1 MIALKELEQIIKQSV
16 RTLVRARENISE
28 LGNSIRFEKK
38 TAARELQFLGR
49 QGQETVE
56 QINQLQ
62 IKEKQVMLN
71 LMEISKNYHSFGEE
85 SLREAYENSKELQI
99 ALGLAREREVQ
110 LKERKKQ
117 LEDHLRNLDEAVDN
131 AEQVFAR
138 MGVAL
143 DYIKGNFN
151 DLGLKT
157 EEMQQKQGVGFK
169 IILAQ
174 EEERKRVAR
183 EIHDGPAQSMANL
196 VLRTEICERILDT
209 KPQEVREELADLK
222 IMVRNSLQEL
232 RKIIFDLR
240 PMAIDDLGLVATL
253 KRYIEEYRERYPLN
267 IDLVISGGPIVRK
280 KDLEIAIFRI
290 IQEALNNVLKH
301 AHASDALVKIDVDDE
316 LISVIIRDNGCCF
329 KTGEKSPEGSFG
341 LLGMRE
347 RVELIEGSLEINS
360 APGKGT
366 EIIVKVPI
374 DRNHENKLDGGF
386 R

>member
-232 RKIIFDLR
+232 R
-240 PMAIDDLGLVATL
+240 
-253 KRYIEEYRERYPLN
+253 
-267 IDLVISGGPIVRK
+267 
-280 KDLEIAIFRI
+280 
-290 IQEALNNVLKH
+290 
-301 AHASDALVKIDVDDE
+301 
-316 LISVIIRDNGCCF
+316 
-329 KTGEKSPEGSFG
+329 
-341 LLGMRE
+341 
-347 RVELIEGSLEINS
+347 
-360 APGKGT
+360 
-366 EIIVKVPI
+366 
-374 DRNHENKLDGGF
+374 
-386 R
+386 